1 MKILATATNE
11 INKQINLSLNMQVF
25 ENTMK
30 AGLILS
36 QATDI
41 FYDKIRKNGRD
52 LRKRSISQE
61 KSGTQP
67 VF

>member
-1 MKILATATNE
+1 MKILATATNK

-30 AGLILS
+30 VGLVLS

-61 KSGTQP
+61 KSGT
-67 VF
+67 

>member
-1 MKILATATNE
+1 MKILATATNK
-11 INKQINLSLNMQVF
+11 INKQINLSLSMQVF

-30 AGLILS
+30 VGLILS

-52 LRKRSISQE
+52 L
-61 KSGTQP
+61 
-67 VF
+67 

>member
-1 MKILATATNE
+1 MKILATATNK

-30 AGLILS
+30 VDLILS
-36 QATDI
+36 QATDT

-52 LRKRSISQE
+52 L
-61 KSGTQP
+61 
-67 VF
+67 

>member
-1 MKILATATNE
+1 MKILVTASNK
-11 INKQINLSLNMQVF
+11 INKQRNLSLKMQVF

-30 AGLILS
+30 VGLILS

-61 KSGTQP
+61 KSGT
-67 VF
+67 